1 MGRWGFSS
9 RGDLHENVKRGRELD
24 ESVDVFPL
32 SMILWKTMFKTS
44 SLENK
49 LLLIFHRVSD
59 FCVVIYLPLV
69 L

>member
-1 MGRWGFSS
+1 MERHGFGS

-32 SMILWKTMFKTS
+32 SMILQKTMFKTS
-44 SLENK
+44 SLESK
-49 LLLIFHRVSD
+49 LLLIFHGVSD